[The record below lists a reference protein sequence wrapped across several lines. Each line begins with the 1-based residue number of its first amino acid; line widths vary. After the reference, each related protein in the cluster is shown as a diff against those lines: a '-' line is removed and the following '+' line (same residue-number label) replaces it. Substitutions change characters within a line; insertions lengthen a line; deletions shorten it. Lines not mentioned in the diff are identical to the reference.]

1 MSENETKKMSNV
13 ARTFANELVTSLKLD
28 APIDLVDVCRHLG
41 LEIRYCDASGFD
53 GALVC
58 SKENRVGTVLIKKSI
73 RELGRMKFTI
83 AHEIAHYVLPHHGAS
98 GSVCGPRDVENW
110 DRTLPEEEQ
119 EANAFAGELLIPQ
132 SLVEAALLREKPNFD
147 AIRSL
152 SAKFET
158 SLTAAAYRAMQLT
171 PFRAAIVWSTN
182 DIVRWFKASEEFEAF
197 VSVRESVSEGTYA
210 HDCFKGI
217 SVPDDFRS
225 VKSASWLAASS
236 AGNPEYILE
245 HSIWLPFYNS
255 VLTLLYVEDVGHSLQ
270 DDDRGSLEEMNP
282 EDFTVKRKRWPR

>member
-1 MSENETKKMSNV
+1 MSNV
-13 ARTFANELVTSLKLD
+13 ARTFANELVTSLKLG
-28 APIDLVDVCRHLG
+28 APVDLVDVCRLLG

-98 GSVCGPRDVENW
+98 GSVCRPKDVENW
-110 DRTLPEEEQ
+110 DRRLPEEEQ
-119 EANAFAGELLIPQ
+119 EANVFAGELLIPQ
-132 SLVEAALLREKPNFD
+132 SLVEAPQLREKPTFH
-147 AIRSL
+147 AIRAL
-152 SAKFET
+152 SARFET

-182 DIVRWFKASEEFEAF
+182 ASIRWFKASDEFEAF
-197 VSVRESVSEGTYA
+197 VSVRESVAEGTYA

-217 SVPDDFRS
+217 AVPDDLKRVNS
-225 VKSASWLAASS
+225 HLWLAASTG
-236 AGNPEYILE
+236 ANPDYIFEQSLL
-245 HSIWLPFYNS
+245 LPFYNS
-255 VLTLLYVEDVGHSLQ
+255 VLTLLYIEQTAHSLQ
-270 DDDRGSLEEMNP
+270 DEEEGKLEELEP
-282 EDFTVKRKRWPR
+282 ESFTLQRRKWPR